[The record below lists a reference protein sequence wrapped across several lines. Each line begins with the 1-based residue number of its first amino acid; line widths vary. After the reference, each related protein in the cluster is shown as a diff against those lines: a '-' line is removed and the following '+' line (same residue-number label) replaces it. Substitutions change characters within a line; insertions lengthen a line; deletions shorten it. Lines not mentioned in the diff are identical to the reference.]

1 MEERVPTISSN
12 MSDKVLDSPIAGE
25 LTVKDVSF
33 AYPARPSIQILN
45 SISLNFPA
53 NKVTA
58 LVGASGC
65 GKSTIISLL
74 ERFYDPA
81 EGQICLDGHDIK
93 DLNLQWL
100 RSQMRLV
107 QQVCSLQTILHRISG
122 YMTLLTLYVSTQ
134 EPVLFDDTI
143 YVNVAYGLA
152 GTEMDSYPE
161 SEKRELVKKACIQ
174 AYADEFI
181 QRLPQGY
188 DTRVGERGGSLSGGQ
203 KQRIAIARS
212 VISDPRIL
220 LLDEA
225 TSALDPK
232 AEGIV
237 QAALDAVS
245 RSRTTIMIAHRLS
258 TVKKADKIIVFSKG
272 SVVEEGTHTS
282 LLAAD
287 GAYAKLVNIQS
298 LGSGG
303 AAADDDD
310 NDDDEGPK
318 DNLAREG
325 DDGDFEAEAKPA
337 DLEKIAT
344 RRSSFQNDELP
355 AAEKDVARKLSLV
368 RCLAIVFYQH
378 RHIWGLLLL
387 ALVGCFIAGAIFPL
401 QAFFFSELV
410 TVFQLQGDELQDET
424 NFWSLMFFILA
435 LITLFSYATIGFSAT
450 VSAFIVNRFYRR
462 DYLSSMLSQDIS
474 FFDAPDHSSGSLTA
488 QLATDTQSLLD
499 LVSLNL
505 GLIVIVLVNL
515 ISNCVLALAVGWRLA
530 LVAIFGGLPL
540 IFVGGFLRMRLEVQ
554 SQDRNAKLYAE
565 SARFAS
571 EAVGA
576 IRTVLSLT
584 LETKVYDNYGDRLR
598 VPVQRSYKHNAIS
611 MMFFA
616 LAESADLLGK

>member
-1 MEERVPTISSN
+1 MEERIPSISTN

-25 LTVKDVSF
+25 LGVKDVSF
-33 AYPARPSIQILN
+33 AYPARPSVQVLN
-45 SISLNFPA
+45 RISLTFPA

-81 EGQICLDGHDIK
+81 EGQICLDGHDIR

-107 QQVCSLQTILHRISG
+107 QQVRSSFLHEDCKHSIVLTLHRQ
-122 YMTLLTLYVSTQ
+122 LQ

-152 GTEMDSYPE
+152 GTEMDKYSE
-161 SEKRELVKKACIQ
+161 SEKRELVRQACVK

-181 QRLPQGY
+181 QRLPRGY

-245 RSRTTIMIAHRLS
+245 RSRTTVMIAHRLS
-258 TVKKADKIIVFSKG
+258 TVKMADKIIVFSKG
-272 SVVEEGTHTS
+272 SIVEEGTHSS
-282 LLAAD
+282 LLAAN
-287 GAYAKLVNIQS
+287 GAYARLVNIQS
-298 LGSGG
+298 LGSEG
-303 AAADDDD
+303 
-310 NDDDEGPK
+310 NDDDSKKRTASK
-318 DNLAREG
+318 D
-325 DDGDFEAEAKPA
+325 DDVDTEEEAEPA
-337 DLEKIAT
+337 DLEKMAT
-344 RRSSFQNDELP
+344 RRSSFQADEFP
-355 AAEKDVARKLSLV
+355 IAEKDVARKLSLV
-368 RCLAIVFYQH
+368 KCLGIIFYQH
-378 RHIWGLLLL
+378 RHIWALLL
-387 ALVGCFIAGAIFPL
+387 ATLFGSIVAGAIFPL
-401 QAFFFSELV
+401 QAYFFSELV
-410 TVFQLQGDELQDET
+410 TVFQLQGAQLQDRT

-435 LITLFSYATIGFSAT
+435 LITLFSYASIGFTAT

-474 FFDAPDHSSGSLTA
+474 FFDAPEHSSGSLTA

-499 LVSLNL
+499 LVSVNL
-505 GLIVIVLVNL
+505 GLIIIVLVDL
-515 ISNCVLALAVGWRLA
+515 ISNCILALAVGWRLA

-540 IFVGGFLRMRLEVQ
+540 IFMGGFLRMRLELQ

-598 VPVQRSYKHNAIS
+598 LPVQRSYKHNAIS
-611 MMFFA
+611 MIFFA
-616 LAESADLLGK
+616 LAESADLLGKWRMSSFRCN